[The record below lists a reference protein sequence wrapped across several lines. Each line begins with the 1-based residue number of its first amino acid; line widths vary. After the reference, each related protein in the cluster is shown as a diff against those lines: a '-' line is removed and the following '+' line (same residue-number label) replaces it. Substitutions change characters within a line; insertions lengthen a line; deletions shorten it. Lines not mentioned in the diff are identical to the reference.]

1 MKNIQ
6 TTKESLVRV
15 ETLFGQLKPYVMH
28 KIDKGCLSNFLIDE
42 IMDKEY
48 DLDGVEWGDDNYI
61 DYLKFKIKKYNENV
75 VREYSDGLDCFETM
89 GNVNKLN
96 MNEHSPLINLTYNL
110 WKLKCTL
117 EELICV
123 YDTREKEIDFDN
135 HCDCEECKKKGEN

>member
-96 MNEHSPLINLTYNL
+96 S
-110 WKLKCTL
+110 
-117 EELICV
+117 
-123 YDTREKEIDFDN
+123 
-135 HCDCEECKKKGEN
+135 